1 METSLQHS
9 TTAVLDVGKT
19 LSKLSFWSAD
29 GRLLDRHERPNAVI
43 EQAGARRLDVAGIG
57 DWLLERLSSSAA
69 PAPST
74 LVPVA
79 HGAGVALLVGGQL
92 AAAPLDYEQPPPP
105 EVLEAYRAERDAF
118 ALTGS
123 PLLPDGLNLGAQLYW
138 LERQDRQAMQTAV
151 LVPWAQYWSWFLS
164 GVAGSEVTSLG
175 CHTDLWNP
183 GQRVFSPL
191 ARRRGWDTRFA
202 PLRRADE
209 VVGTLRP
216 ALADRTRLDRSV
228 RVLCGLHDSNAAL
241 LAAKGLP
248 ELAGRDA
255 TVLST
260 GTWFIA
266 MRSPREPS
274 GPGALGGSP
283 LPEGRDCLLN
293 VDVEGRMVPS
303 ARFMGGRELEMLLG
317 GDTPLLDR
325 ETEQS
330 AMLAAVPRI
339 LGRAICILPT
349 LKPGTGPCP
358 NSAGGWQ
365 NEPQDRIER
374 AAAAAIYAALVADVS
389 LDLIG
394 ARDILLVEGR
404 FARCEVFVRALASLR
419 CCTRVFTAELHDDVP
434 LGALRLVHPDLAPAN
449 RLRPVHPLPVDLLQ
463 MRDRWRKQMEA
474 A

>member
-1 METSLQHS
+1 MRTSLQHS

-43 EQAGARRLDVAGIG
+43 GQAGIRRLDVAGIG
-57 DWLLERLSSSAA
+57 DWLLERLSSVD
-69 PAPST
+69 PPGT

-79 HGAGVALLVGGQL
+79 HGAGVALLVDGQL
-92 AAAPLDYEQPPPP
+92 ASAPLDYEESPPTD
-105 EVLEAYRAERDAF
+105 VLEAYRAERDAF

-123 PLLPDGLNLGAQLYW
+123 PALPDGLNLGTQLFW
-138 LERQDRQAMQTAV
+138 LERLERQAMQRAV

-164 GVAGSEVTSLG
+164 GLACSEVTSLG
-175 CHTDLWNP
+175 CHTDLWSP
-183 GQRVFSPL
+183 EQRGFSPM
-191 ARRRGWDTRFA
+191 ARRRGWDRQFA
-202 PLRRADE
+202 PLRRADAFI
-209 VVGTLRP
+209 GTLRP
-216 ALADRTRLDRSV
+216 ALADRMRIDRPV

-241 LAAKGLP
+241 LAAKGFA
-248 ELAGRDA
+248 ELAGQDA

-266 MRSPREPS
+266 MRSPRDCQ
-274 GPGALGGSP
+274 GPGTGAAT

-317 GDTPLLDR
+317 SDTPLLDR

-358 NSAGGWQ
+358 GSAGGWQ

-394 ARDILLVEGR
+394 AREILLVEGR
-404 FARCEVFVRALASLR
+404 FARCEPFVRALASLR
-419 CCTRVFTAELHDDVP
+419 RGTRIFTAELHDDVP

-449 RLRPVHPLPVDLLQ
+449 RLHPVHPLPVDLLQ